1 MPIWATL
8 CQRNAWDQILLSANA
23 RRQAH
28 LGWGSGTLATCWSG
42 AVVGECWLGEGPQ
55 IVCLTRQSNACISKS
70 TWYASAKSALVCLSI
85 HEKAKLDRFFHDSQ
99 AQAITLSI
107 FFEAVEMR
115 WGNGQQVIAITRG
128 SRSQYLP
135 ILSGVCCSS
144 SASVYYWWSLGILEI
159 VFSSIEVDHFCLPSD
174 HSSASLQ
181 SGL

>member
-42 AVVGECWLGEGPQ
+42 AVGECWLGEGGFTNCWP
-55 IVCLTRQSNACISKS
+55 CI
-70 TWYASAKSALVCLSI
+70 LVRAPDMQVRNRPLICLSI
-85 HEKAKLDRFFHDSQ
+85 HQEAKLDRFFHDSQ
-99 AQAITLSI
+99 AQAITLAI
-107 FFEAVEMR
+107 IFEAVEMR

>member
-1 MPIWATL
+1 MLGTRFCYLLMPEDKLTL
-8 CQRNAWDQILLSANA
+8 GEDQVHWPLVGQVLL
-23 RRQAH
+23 
-28 LGWGSGTLATCWSG
+28 GSVDW
-42 AVVGECWLGEGPQ
+42 VREGPQ

-70 TWYASAKSALVCLSI
+70 TWYASAKSALICLSI
-85 HEKAKLDRFFHDSQ
+85 HEEAKLDRFFHDSQ

-159 VFSSIEVDHFCLPSD
+159 VFSSIEVDHFSLPSD
-174 HSSASLQ
+174 HSSASLH
-181 SGL
+181 SGV